1 MKSLNF
7 TPDTARTVPGVMV
20 VGAVTTVETTTVVV
34 VGRNAVWLS
43 GSPTTTTGKG
53 MSEWVTT
60 TAGAG
65 EG

>member
-1 MKSLNF
+1 VL
-7 TPDTARTVPGVMV
+7 GVMV

-43 GSPTTTTGKG
+43 GSPTTTTGTG